1 METPG
6 TKEGST
12 PLTNGLSA
20 HGSMSRGRTM
30 EACSPPLGCVSVC
43 ANAIRGLEAVE
54 DAGRFER
61 AEPTSRLENA
71 LIAEAGAERIGRME
85 PTAQLVT
92 VAISV
97 IAAYGALAAWIVH
110 HMDRRFAEAKADT
123 QRRFADMQRQ
133 FVEAK
138 DDTQRQFAEAK
149 ADTQR
154 QFADMQRQFIEAKD
168 DTQRQFAEVRADMQR
183 GFDQAREDCLRLEEK
198 METRFDAQGEQ
209 IANLRQDVGRLQGIV
224 ERTRQPG
231 RFTVSPVQAADASE
245 GVRETRASYA
255 AEGGSEGP
263 EGEENP

>member
-1 METPG
+1 
-6 TKEGST
+6 
-12 PLTNGLSA
+12 
-20 HGSMSRGRTM
+20 
-30 EACSPPLGCVSVC
+30 
-43 ANAIRGLEAVE
+43 
-54 DAGRFER
+54 
-61 AEPTSRLENA
+61 
-71 LIAEAGAERIGRME
+71 ME

-92 VAISV
+92 VVISV
-97 IAAYGALAAWIVH
+97 IAAYGALAAWIVR

-123 QRRFADMQRQ
+123 QRQFADMQRQ

-138 DDTQRQFAEAK
+138 DDTQRQFADAK